1 MIQPPVIDRVIS
13 TVGTPTL
20 ALFPAI
26 IVLLVVSIILCGCI
40 ICMRVRHN
48 EVSLTVDMM
57 YLPIFTI
64 TLLVTIFFKQAVVYH
79 NNAITRISIEIS

>member
-1 MIQPPVIDRVIS
+1 MIQPPIIDTVIS

-20 ALFPAI
+20 ALLPAVI
-26 IVLLVVSIILCGCI
+26 ILLVVSIVLCGCI
-40 ICMRVRHN
+40 ICMRTRHN
-48 EVSLTVDMM
+48 EVSLTTDMI

-79 NNAITRISIEIS
+79 NNTITGISVEIS